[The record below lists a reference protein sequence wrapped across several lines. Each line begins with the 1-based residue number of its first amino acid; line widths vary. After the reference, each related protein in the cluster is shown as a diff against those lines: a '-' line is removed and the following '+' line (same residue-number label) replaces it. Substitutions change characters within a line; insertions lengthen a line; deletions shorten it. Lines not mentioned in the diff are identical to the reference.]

1 MTIPNT
7 VAMRR
12 GIALVPLLLCS
23 ACFAQTPTIPAGAA
37 PALSIADAIRLAL
50 GHASAYQAA
59 AIGRNLAGEDVQ
71 QAHAAFLPRVSLPTA
86 ITYNNPERG
95 GSLGA
100 MPGVQ
105 SYVSLNAIR
114 EYQSGVAVTGEL
126 NLSGRLSATLRRNR
140 ELLASA
146 RAGTEVAR
154 RNLIIATQE
163 AYYGVALTA
172 ARLRF
177 ADRNVA
183 TAQEFVRVTGLMSQ
197 GGEVPA
203 IDLSRAR
210 LQLATRLDERAQAQA
225 SATIATE
232 TLRFLTGLEA
242 SATLMVESLETLA
255 PSPGEIET
263 ILPGLPAER
272 PEFTQIEAQR
282 RAANEEGKIARAE
295 RRPSV
300 FYTLNAGMD
309 TNSLQPSILNRHS
322 GGAAFLTLSIPVFD
336 WGISRSKERQAQY
349 RAQTFD
355 IQRQLFERNVTQQL
369 ESARALAAAARQRAQ
384 IASGAIA
391 DAQQNAATSVARYR
405 AGESLILEVTDAQ
418 NLLTA
423 QHQSLYQAIYEYRIG
438 LARLELAAGLTK

>member
-1 MTIPNT
+1 MTTPNT
-7 VAMRR
+7 AATRR
-12 GIALVPLLLCS
+12 GFALVPLFLWS
-23 ACFAQTPTIPAGAA
+23 TCFAQTPAPPA
-37 PALSIADAIRLAL
+37 PALGVADAIGLAL
-50 GHASAYQAA
+50 GHASVYQAA
-59 AIGRNLAGEDVQ
+59 AIGQSVAGEDVQ
-71 QAHAAFLPRVSLPTA
+71 QAHAAFLPRVSVPTA

-95 GSLGA
+95 SLAVPGA
-100 MPGVQ
+100 Q
-105 SYVSLNAIR
+105 SYISLNAIR

-140 ELLASA
+140 ELLAAA

-172 ARLRF
+172 ARLGF

-183 TAQEFVRVTGLMSQ
+183 TAQEFVRVTALMSQ

-210 LQLATRLDERAQAQA
+210 LQLATRLDEMAQAQA

-232 TLRFLTGLEA
+232 TLRFLTGLDP
-242 SATLMVESLETLA
+242 SATLTVESLETLL

-263 ILPGLPAER
+263 IVPGSPAER

-282 RAANEEGKIARAE
+282 RAANEDGKIARAE

-309 TNSLQPSILNRHS
+309 TNSLQPSIVNQHA

-355 IQRQLFERNVTQQL
+355 LQRQLFERSVTQQL
-369 ESARALAAAARQRAQ
+369 ESAMALAAAARQRTQ
-384 IASGAIA
+384 IASGAIV
-391 DAQQNAATSVARYR
+391 DAQQNVATSVARYR

-423 QHQSLYQAIYEYRIG
+423 QQQSLYQAIYEYRIG
-438 LARLELAAGLTK
+438 LARLELAAGVTK